1 MYEDTMQNAGTNA
14 NSYLENS
21 YISEALLTLKF
32 QNYSDLS
39 FENKILLLQYL
50 CDIALVRLKTVFY
63 LFTEWKINT
72 NYVYDK

>member
-63 LFTEWKINT
+63 LFTE
-72 NYVYDK
+72 

>member
-39 FENKILLLQYL
+39 IENKILLLQYL

-63 LFTEWKINT
+63 LFTE
-72 NYVYDK
+72 